1 MTSSTSLLLV
11 VITTL
16 LVTMAAAQTENPMYG
31 GLPEDI
37 SVVKGVPQYWSIDI
51 PPYSDDHKYVS
62 EVQLIFKYNV
72 PETDIKKFVL
82 VASSIGMPINDF
94 TFGGPD
100 NYIIET
106 NAQNQQVLIIRA
118 QDASGTLHMKIAQN
132 FSMPAVNVTLAV
144 VFRDDMLL
152 GYDSNNR
159 INIQV
164 GDVDFLHTTVT
175 QAQADGPNMLFL
187 EIKTEGFS
195 AEFVSVLG
203 RRNALP
209 DNQRFD
215 VGITYTRTSPGGNLT
230 QVDSYIA
237 IPAENLTAGV
247 WYFRVVQSFGAPTAY
262 TVRVS
267 LPVSR
272 TLQTDGQAQSDR
284 VAPSFFNMYKVTI
297 PDNIDLSKHLL
308 YIRVVAEGQLGT
320 ATQII
325 VNHDHYATRV
335 FNDFMSDKDFSTYVL
350 ETLTEA
356 ILPVELNHFNSRT
369 WYFQVLSTLPFKD
382 SSDDKFAYTV
392 QVQLD
397 EIDALTKAAPAAPAH
412 TLKYKFYEFSYTDEL
427 ILMDTTKM
435 YPVQLALTTTP
446 TAGVSMVDMYSDT
459 ANWPNRLQNKYN
471 GTQLV
476 GSNEK
481 VLCREY
487 NGGVRVFFALRNSYD
502 QTPSV
507 DIVQTISF
515 PDACP
520 TPTPTPGPGNNNNDD
535 SKNKDDPGKAKINQ
549 LPEWGEILI
558 GVLAAGAAVALAGF
572 AWTKYRS
579 GGFRPRQSPQEP
591 LGYRGLDDDDVDDGR
606 RTLL

>member
-1 MTSSTSLLLV
+1 
-11 VITTL
+11 
-16 LVTMAAAQTENPMYG
+16 
-31 GLPEDI
+31 
-37 SVVKGVPQYWSIDI
+37 
-51 PPYSDDHKYVS
+51 
-62 EVQLIFKYNV
+62 
-72 PETDIKKFVL
+72 
-82 VASSIGMPINDF
+82 MPINDF